1 MRACKYAQ
9 KAPRTGSWQ
18 TEGLTE
24 GLTQT
29 RAVSMQPLRLLAL
42 LASTTLVGIWSS
54 CFAAACNTPYSARF
68 SPRCI
73 AHRARSARIPFQGR
87 LVVMPTVG
95 LRQPKIPPRKKER
108 LPLPF
113 QNASHRKVCICLP
126 LREKAFRCER
136 ISAVCRYFIGRRD
149 GAANGR
155 RNEQQHEY

>member
-1 MRACKYAQ
+1 
-9 KAPRTGSWQ
+9 
-18 TEGLTE
+18 
-24 GLTQT
+24 
-29 RAVSMQPLRLLAL
+29 MQPLRLLVA

-87 LVVMPTVG
+87 LMVAPTERVNHKF
-95 LRQPKIPPRKKER
+95 PHEKKER

-155 RNEQQHEY
+155 RNEQQHEYAAKEYQSFLQKLHRFYLLKSIFAAVRVL